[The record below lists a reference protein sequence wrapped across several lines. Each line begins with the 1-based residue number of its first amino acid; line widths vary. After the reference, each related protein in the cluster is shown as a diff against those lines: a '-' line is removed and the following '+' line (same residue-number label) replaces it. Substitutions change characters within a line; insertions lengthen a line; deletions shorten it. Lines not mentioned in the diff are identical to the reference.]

1 MSVNIRGFQTAD
13 YTVTTELYEGPLDL
27 LLSLIEKA
35 ELDITR
41 LALAEVTDQYLEH
54 MRHLESKEPDAV
66 SAFLVIAARLL
77 QIKSAALLPKPGVVD
92 LPALDEGDP
101 EELIKQLILY
111 RRFKQLSGTL
121 EERQEQQLRTYLRL
135 NAPTLTFDMKLD
147 LSDVTAADLAT
158 IGQEIFFPTKPM
170 QPLSDVVNLPRIT
183 IRDRIRVIINR
194 LKNVTVFKFSEITD
208 RHRKVEVVVTFL
220 AMLELIKQ
228 NVVETVQS
236 ELFGEIS
243 IKPITILED
252 GQELELEF
260 NE

>member
-1 MSVNIRGFQTAD
+1 M
-13 YTVTTELYEGPLDL
+13 
-27 LLSLIEKA
+27 
-35 ELDITR
+35 
-41 LALAEVTDQYLEH
+41 
-54 MRHLESKEPDAV
+54 
-66 SAFLVIAARLL
+66 
-77 QIKSAALLPKPGVVD
+77 
-92 LPALDEGDP
+92 
-101 EELIKQLILY
+101 
-111 RRFKQLSGTL
+111 SGTL

-147 LSDVTAADLAT
+147 LSMYRGRPGDDWSGDFLPDKTNAA
-158 IGQEIFFPTKPM
+158 IERCGQPAG
-170 QPLSDVVNLPRIT
+170 IT

-252 GQELELEF
+252 GHELELEF